1 MAHTPQPWIFHPEEH
16 YPSPER
22 MEPDH
27 WEPPM
32 VTIGSETLPF
42 MNPDD
47 ARLIAASPRL
57 LSAAKAAVAAL
68 TQATVQPADIAAAVK
83 WLKDAIEEAEES
95 K

>member
-16 YPSPER
+16 YPSPEI

-27 WEPPM
+27 WEPSM

-47 ARLIAASPRL
+47 ARLIATSPSL

-68 TQATVQPADIAAAVK
+68 TQAATCQADIAAVK
-83 WLKDAIEEAEES
+83 WLKDAIEEAEVQS
-95 K
+95 